1 MLSCFCFR
9 DSLSIEGWVYGLF
22 KSWSCCS
29 LVELSWGVLVWWSD
43 YFCCAVGVCRDKGKL
58 ELELLLVTW
67 TVLGGMLVWWSDN
80 FHCAIGICRDK
91 GKLSSRTGQI
101 MQRIWPI
108 RSRFWKRIM
117 WRMFIGLMDSLCPVN
132 SINSGLFS
140 LLNVFFAP
148 LVRVLEVHLAY
159 GTSVGMTSSWSGC
172 VGVVWKWSGFE
183 RKYKTL
189 KPSET

>member
-1 MLSCFCFR
+1 MLSCFCFI

-29 LVELSWGVLVWWSD
+29 LVELSWGGVGLGV
-43 YFCCAVGVCRDKGKL
+43 VGVWRDKGKL

-148 LVRVLEVHLAY
+148 LVRVLEVHLALC
-159 GTSVGMTSSWSGC
+159 TVLVWEWL
-172 VGVVWKWSGFE
+172 VRGVVVWGWCEVIRIE
-183 RKYKTL
+183 RK
-189 KPSET
+189 